1 MILKYRRKFL
11 DAKETGLYWSEF
23 NVLELKSEISVSKT
37 IWHECGF
44 NSKDSS
50 AVGVVLKFQNLVS
63 EDLTEKEGWIIIEK
77 VKGEE
82 VTLSVV
88 HTIWDS
94 DNYGRIHSHWIEN
107 KFGAG
112 NSSLLFKRMC
122 MLCCWVTYQE
132 KSFSWSQLHWNYSF
146 EASVKTALEEKSL
159 SDIELDLLLTSICFK
174 YIKCSKYI
182 ISKP

>member
-37 IWHECGF
+37 IWHEFGF

-94 DNYGRIHSHWIEN
+94 DNYGRIQIL
-107 KFGAG
+107 K
-112 NSSLLFKRMC
+112 
-122 MLCCWVTYQE
+122 V
-132 KSFSWSQLHWNYSF
+132 
-146 EASVKTALEEKSL
+146 
-159 SDIELDLLLTSICFK
+159 
-174 YIKCSKYI
+174 
-182 ISKP
+182 